1 MTKTKTQLIKNFFI
15 KFPFLELSATLT
27 SNYTSNT
34 ENKKLFKDFLMEDDK
49 NIELAM
55 QENEDVAICITCKNL
70 EPPGP
75 QILFVNDAF
84 CNITGYSKEELIGKT
99 PRILQGEKTDKN
111 TLNRMKILLASD
123 DYFEGN
129 IINYKKN
136 GEEYTMVWNISP
148 VKQDNEIQKYISIQ
162 KEINNKNDETIMEE
176 LEKIKDLNRKILS
189 NINNYLER

>member
-1 MTKTKTQLIKNFFI
+1 M
-15 KFPFLELSATLT
+15 ELSATLT

-34 ENKKLFKDFLMEDDK
+34 EDKKLFKDFLMEDDK
-49 NIELAM
+49 NIELAI
-55 QENEDVAICITCKNL
+55 QGNEDVAICITCKNL
-70 EPPGP
+70 KPPGP

-111 TLNRMKILLASD
+111 TLNKMKILLVSD

-148 VKQDNEIQKYISIQ
+148 VKQDNETQKYISIQ
-162 KEINNKNDETIMEE
+162 KEINNKDEKTIMEE
-176 LEKIKDLNRKILS
+176 LEKIKDLNRNILS
-189 NINNYLER
+189 NINSYLAR